1 MPNSRQPRE
10 DGAEVEDLLDEL
22 KDELL
27 ELFDYTDIRGN
38 RTMVRGDLVRSLDAS
53 KKDWRAHG
61 KGEWHA
67 PKVRYRGLSP
77 ILDRVNRL
85 RRLVRP
91 DFYLQALN
99 QFSLANRSLEVD
111 DFGMDPAFLERF
123 DRFIDFLYERYWR
136 VETIGIDNVPY
147 KGRALLVANHSG
159 TLPFD
164 ALMISAAVRKEHPQ
178 HRHARSLVED
188 LFMTVPF
195 LAPVL
200 ARAGLV
206 RGSRENAERLLA
218 RNEVVC
224 VFPEGEKGI
233 SKYYRQRYQLQRF
246 GRGGFVR
253 IAMETGAPI
262 IPVAVVGAE
271 EIMPMIG
278 KLRLSARAVGLPYL
292 PVTPTW
298 PWTGPLG
305 LVPLPTKWYIKY
317 GQPIDVSGGD
327 PSDEIEVN
335 RIKEDIRATI
345 QELLY
350 DLLKERKSVWGE
362 RGA

>member
-1 MPNSRQPRE
+1 MADPRIPGE
-10 DGAEVEDLLDEL
+10 EAAGVEDLLDEL

-27 ELFDYTDIRGN
+27 ELFDYTDIKGN
-38 RTMVRGDLVRSLDAS
+38 RTMVRGDLVRAIDGS
-53 KKDWRAHG
+53 KRDWREKG
-61 KGEWHA
+61 GGEWHT
-67 PKVRYRGLSP
+67 PEVRYRGVSP
-77 ILDRVNRL
+77 VLDRVARVRRML
-85 RRLVRP
+85 RP
-91 DFYLQALN
+91 EFYLEALN

-123 DRFIDFLYERYWR
+123 DRFLDFLYERYWR
-136 VETIGIDNVPY
+136 VETRGIENIPA
-147 KGRALLVANHSG
+147 KGPALLVANHSG

-164 ALMISAAVRKEHPQ
+164 ALMISAATRKEHPKK
-178 HRHARSLVED
+178 RHARSLVED

-195 LAPVL
+195 LSPVL

-206 RGSRENAERLLA
+206 RGSRDNAVRLLS
-218 RNEVVC
+218 RDEVVC

-271 EIMPMIG
+271 EIMPTIA
-278 KLRLSARAVGLPYL
+278 KLGLPGRMLGLPYF
-292 PVTPTW
+292 PITPTW
-298 PWTGPLG
+298 PWTGIFG
-305 LVPLPTKWYIKY
+305 LVPLPTKWYIKF
-317 GQPIDVSGGD
+317 GEPIDLSGGD
-327 PSDEIEVN
+327 PTDEITVN
-335 RIKEDIRATI
+335 RTKEEIRATI

-350 DLLKERKSVWGE
+350 DLLKQRKSVWEG
-362 RGA
+362 